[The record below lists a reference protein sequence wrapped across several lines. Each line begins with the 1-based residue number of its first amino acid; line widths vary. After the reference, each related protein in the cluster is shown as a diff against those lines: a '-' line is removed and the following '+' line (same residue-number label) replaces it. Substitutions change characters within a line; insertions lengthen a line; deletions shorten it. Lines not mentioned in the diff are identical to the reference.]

1 MKENNVLTGAR
12 AAHEYVHFFRDP
24 IWCMRELQQKYG
36 SLVALGPI
44 AFGEPTKLHVLAIG
58 PEFNRQVLGD
68 PAKFRTTG
76 QFIHGPNNSAQRRI
90 RFGLTR
96 MNGPQH
102 KQQRQLIL
110 PPFHKRA
117 VAGYH
122 DLTVELAQEVIGQWK
137 PGRRDVYADMRAV
150 TLRIASAVLF
160 GHEATDAYRIGH
172 LLEVWARRNFSG
184 PVWFFPVNIPGTPY
198 YRLLKHAELVEQEI
212 LRLVEKRRRDPSG
225 RTDVLS
231 ILIQA
236 RDDEN
241 RGMTDMELVGQAMI
255 LFGAS
260 FETTASTLT
269 WTTFLLAQHP
279 AIMRELMD
287 ELDRVLGGRPPSPEQ
302 LPQLSFLDRV
312 IKESMRILP
321 PVPFTIRAAD
331 EDQIPMGSL
340 TLSHGARVIC
350 SHFLTHHLPDIYPE
364 PELFRPDRWREVDPT
379 QYEYMPFSAGP
390 RACVGAMF
398 AIQVLKISLVIMLQK
413 FRFAMVRGAQID
425 RAVRIT
431 MSPRHGMP
439 MVLYKNDRRYESSQ
453 VRGQIHEMVT
463 LPR

>member
-1 MKENNVLTGAR
+1 MKKNVLTGAH
-12 AAHEYVHFFRDP
+12 AAREYVHFFRDP
-24 IWCMRELQQKYG
+24 IGCMRTLQQKYG

-110 PPFHKRA
+110 PPFHKKA

-137 PGRRDVYADMRAV
+137 PGRRDVYVDMRAL

-160 GHEATDAYRIGH
+160 GHEASDANRVGH

-198 YRLLKHAELVEQEI
+198 HRLLKHAELVEREI
-212 LRLVEKRRRDPSG
+212 LRLVEKRRRDPSN

-241 RGMTDMELVGQAMI
+241 RGMTDMELVGQATI

-269 WTTFLLAQHP
+269 WTVFLLAQHP
-279 AIMRELMD
+279 EIMRQLVD
-287 ELDRVLGGRPPSPEQ
+287 ELDRVLGGNAPAREQ

-340 TLSHGARVIC
+340 TLGHGTRVIC
-350 SHFLTHHLPDIYPE
+350 SHFLTHHLADIYPE

-398 AIQVLKISLVIMLQK
+398 AIQVLKISLAIMLQK
-413 FRFAMVRGAQID
+413 FRFKAVEGALID
-425 RAVRIT
+425 RVVRIT
-431 MSPRHGMP
+431 MNPRYGMP
-439 MVLYKNDRRYESSQ
+439 MDLHENDRRYESSK
-453 VRGQIHEMVT
+453 VRGQIHEMVKF
-463 LPR
+463 PG

>member
-1 MKENNVLTGAR
+1 MKKNVLTGAR
-12 AAHEYVHFFRDP
+12 GALEYIHFFRDP
-24 IWCMRELQQKYG
+24 IGCMRELQQKYG
-36 SLVALGPI
+36 SLVAVGPI
-44 AFGEPTKLHVLAIG
+44 AFGEPKKLHVLAIG

-110 PPFHKRA
+110 PPFHKKA
-117 VAGYH
+117 VASYH
-122 DLTVELAQEVIGQWK
+122 DLTVDLAQEVIGQWK

-150 TLRIASAVLF
+150 TLRIGSAVLF
-160 GHEATDAYRIGH
+160 GHEASDAYRIGP

-198 YRLLKHAELVEQEI
+198 HRLLKHAELVEQEI
-212 LRLVEKRRRDPSG
+212 LRLVEKRRRDPSD

-241 RGMTDMELVGQAMI
+241 RSMTDMELVGQATI

-269 WTTFLLAQHP
+269 WTVFLLAQHP
-279 AIMRELMD
+279 GIMRELMD
-287 ELDRVLGGRPPSPEQ
+287 ELDRVLGGDAPTREQ

-340 TLSHGARVIC
+340 MLSHGARVIC
-350 SHFLTHHLPDIYPE
+350 SHFLTHHLAEIYSE
-364 PELFRPDRWREVDPT
+364 PERFRPDRWREVDPT
-379 QYEYMPFSAGP
+379 QYEYLPFSAGP

-398 AIQVLKISLVIMLQK
+398 AIQVLKISLAIILQK
-413 FRFAMVRGAQID
+413 FRFAIVPDAQID
-425 RAVRIT
+425 RVVRIT
-431 MSPRHGMP
+431 MNPRCGMP
-439 MVLYKNDRRYESSQ
+439 VVLHENDRRYESSQ
-453 VRGQIHEMVT
+453 VRGQIHEMVK
-463 LPR
+463 LPG